1 MLARHGIFF
10 LFIAFQSLNGFFPVD
25 CLSKRTVGMVVA
37 SVSRRDTAHATF
49 RGFFYLQFP
58 RPRHLQEPTNVFC

>member
-1 MLARHGIFF
+1 
-10 LFIAFQSLNGFFPVD
+10 LNGFFPVD